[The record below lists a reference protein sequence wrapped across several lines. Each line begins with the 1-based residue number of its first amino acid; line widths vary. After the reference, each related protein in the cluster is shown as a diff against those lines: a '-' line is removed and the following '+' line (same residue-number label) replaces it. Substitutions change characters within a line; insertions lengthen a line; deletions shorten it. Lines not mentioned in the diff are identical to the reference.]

1 MSCPEAACRLT
12 YEALLDDEL
21 TGLLMA
27 RDGVTRAELVR
38 VLEIAAAA
46 RRPDVPDR

>member
-1 MSCPEAACRLT
+1 MACPEAACRLT

-21 TGLLMA
+21 TLLLMD

-38 VLEIAAAA
+38 VLQLAAAV
-46 RRPDVPDR
+46 RRAAVPDR